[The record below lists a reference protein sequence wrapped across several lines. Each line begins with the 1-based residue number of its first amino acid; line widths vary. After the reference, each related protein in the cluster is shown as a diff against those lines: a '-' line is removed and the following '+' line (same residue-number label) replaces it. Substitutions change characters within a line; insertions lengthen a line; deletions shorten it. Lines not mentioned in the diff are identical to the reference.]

1 MKNEREE
8 MSRMMIMM
16 M

>member
-8 MSRMMIMM
+8 LI
-16 M
+16 